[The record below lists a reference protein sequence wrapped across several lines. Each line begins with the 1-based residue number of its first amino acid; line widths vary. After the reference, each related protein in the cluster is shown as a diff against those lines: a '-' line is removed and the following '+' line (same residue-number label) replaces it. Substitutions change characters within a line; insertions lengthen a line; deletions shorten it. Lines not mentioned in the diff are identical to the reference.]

1 MSSQMS
7 ELNIKTR
14 RGVCCLV
21 VFIHLESHWG
31 ISALKSRLFCFPLY
45 AAFSLINDISVGRS
59 ALIMWVF
66 PQIKRQDF
74 KSLERRP
81 VISQT
86 RDGLRGDGRRIV
98 RWEWGKEYEMPVL
111 SMICTAAML
120 RKNFDTLVCAVLN
133 WFQNLAT
140 GYNPN
145 HIIENL
151 KRPCN

>member
-21 VFIHLESHWG
+21 VFIQLESHWG
-31 ISALKSRLFCFPLY
+31 ILALGSRLLCFPLY

-59 ALIMWVF
+59 ALIMRVF
-66 PQIKRQDF
+66 PQITRQDF

-98 RWEWGKEYEMPVL
+98 RWEGGKEHEMPAL
-111 SMICTAAML
+111 SMICSAAML
-120 RKNFDTLVCAVLN
+120 RKYVDTLVCAVLN
-133 WFQNLAT
+133 
-140 GYNPN
+140 
-145 HIIENL
+145 
-151 KRPCN
+151 

>member
-1 MSSQMS
+1 MFGRFYSLGESLGDFS
-7 ELNIKTR
+7 AGIKAT
-14 RGVCCLV
+14 L
-21 VFIHLESHWG
+21 
-31 ISALKSRLFCFPLY
+31 LY

-59 ALIMWVF
+59 ALIMRVF

-98 RWEWGKEYEMPVL
+98 RWEGEKEYEMPTL

-133 WFQNLAT
+133 
-140 GYNPN
+140 
-145 HIIENL
+145 
-151 KRPCN
+151 